1 MSTCPAEVLR
11 PVRQAVGGGMAR
23 LGSAF
28 CVGAQATGS
37 TRAGGSRHGT
47 KISERRRGLLMD
59 PA

>member
-1 MSTCPAEVLR
+1 VLR